1 MSKSTTAPAA
11 EKAAP
16 HTFHA
21 AFQKTA
27 SARAAL
33 APAELMPI
41 NLDVQVALTTVL
53 GTLPRLATLRDAIVA
68 ALPDFDIGQFDK
80 LGTYAEALAYA
91 QTAYLA
97 ASEPAEALPAL
108 VARAAEIRDQL
119 LSDATALAKR
129 GLLDAKRLAELKGGP
144 GYLNTTSDVGVL
156 VRMFRERWKDVVSKS
171 AVQPAELDEA
181 EQMFERVTL
190 AYAERTQ
197 QSTTAA
203 AATDDRLRAYT
214 LLVNAYDQ
222 ARRAASYLRWV
233 EGDVEKI
240 VPSLWAG
247 RGGRGSSASAGPAP
261 GTGGGAGA
269 ADAVGGAKPAGADA
283 NGNDPAHAGTN
294 GTAPVAPG
302 HPGGSPF
309 ANS

>member
-11 EKAAP
+11 KKVAP

-33 APAELMPI
+33 APAELLPI

-68 ALPDFDIGQFDK
+68 ALPEFDIGQFDK
-80 LGTYAEALAYA
+80 LGAYAEALAYA

-97 ASEPAEALPAL
+97 ASEPAEALPTL
-108 VARAAEIRDQL
+108 VARAAEVRDQL

-156 VRMFRERWKDVVSKS
+156 VRMFRERWSDVVSKS

-181 EQMFERVTL
+181 EQMFERITL

-197 QSTTAA
+197 QSNTAA

-233 EGDVEKI
+233 EGDAEKI

-247 RGGRGSSASAGPAP
+247 RGGRGSSASAAPAP
-261 GTGGGAGA
+261 GTGGGAAG
-269 ADAVGGAKPAGADA
+269 DAVGAAKPANADA
-283 NGNDPAHAGTN
+283 IGNEPGNAGTN
-294 GTAPVAPG
+294 GTTPVAPG